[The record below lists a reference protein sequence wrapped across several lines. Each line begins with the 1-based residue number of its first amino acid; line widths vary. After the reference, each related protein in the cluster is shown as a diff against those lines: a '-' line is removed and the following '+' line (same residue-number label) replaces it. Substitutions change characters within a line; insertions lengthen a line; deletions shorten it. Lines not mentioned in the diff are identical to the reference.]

1 MSECR
6 VPISIVDQQ
15 VRIPLEPAR
24 LRSLTEHVLRSEGR
38 TGEGLEL
45 VFVDDVTISELHQ
58 RFMGDPTPTD
68 VITFPSGDEPR
79 SSEDGGPSALGEIVV
94 STDTAARQA
103 TEHGT
108 SVEYETLLYVTH
120 GILHL
125 LGYDDLEEADSE
137 IMARRQIEILEAWWR
152 SNGHG

>member
-1 MSECR
+1 MSER
-6 VPISIVDQQ
+6 RAPISIVDQQ
-15 VRIPLEPAR
+15 DRLVLEPDR
-24 LRSLTEHVLRSEGR
+24 LRSLVHHVLRSEDR
-38 TGEGLEL
+38 PGEGVEL
-45 VFVDDVTISELHQ
+45 VFVDDATISELHQ

-68 VITFPSGDEPR
+68 VITFPSGDEP
-79 SSEDGGPSALGEIVV
+79 SSTEDGGPTVLGEIVV

-103 TEHGT
+103 AEHGT
-108 SVEYETLLYVTH
+108 SIEYETFLYVTH

-125 LGYDDLEEADSE
+125 VGYDDLEEADAE